1 MPVEQARASLEKLKA
16 DEAFCAEVMAEEDA
30 EARVALIVAEGYDGF
45 FGGP

>member
-1 MPVEQARASLEKLKA
+1 MSVEQAKACVEKMTCDA
-16 DEAFCAEVMAEEDA
+16 AFRAEVMAEEDA